1 MVSVSSVLLEL
12 IGTDYTTQQLRK
24 TMNENINPLEGVSLQ
39 TLTINAASPD
49 VLGAVLK
56 RITDETMKL
65 IPDDTIKNIAKDVI
79 EGKEVVI
86 GKDNYSGTYQKT
98 ITWSASTSVNKAV
111 SEAFKDDIVKATNK
125 IRESEEYKTAVRS
138 IALMTAREFL
148 REGLPN
154 MAMQHFAQQQ
164 LNIHSDQSDWHRQS
178 LTDLRSAVLTIANQ
192 LNLSVAV

>member
-1 MVSVSSVLLEL
+1 
-12 IGTDYTTQQLRK
+12 
-24 TMNENINPLEGVSLQ
+24 MNENINPLEGVSLQ

-65 IPDDTIKNIAKDVI
+65 IPEDTIQNIAKDVI
-79 EGKEVVI
+79 AGKEVVI

-98 ITWSASTSVNKAV
+98 ITWSASTAVNKAM

-125 IRESEEYKTAVRS
+125 IRESEEYKNAVRS
-138 IALMTAREFL
+138 IALMTAKEFL
-148 REGLPN
+148 REGVPH

-164 LNIHSDQSDWHRQS
+164 LNIHSDQSDWHRQCIS
-178 LTDLRSAVLTIANQ
+178 DLRTAVLTIANQ

>member
-65 IPDDTIKNIAKDVI
+65 IPEDTIQNIAKDVI
-79 EGKEVVI
+79 AGKEVVI
-86 GKDNYSGTYQKT
+86 GKDQYSGTYQKS
-98 ITWSASTSVNKAV
+98 ITWSASTAVNKTM
-111 SEAFKDDIVKATNK
+111 SDAFKDDIVKATNK
-125 IRESEEYKTAVRS
+125 IRESEEYKNAVRS
-138 IALMTAREFL
+138 IALMTAKEFL
-148 REGLPN
+148 REGVPQ

-164 LNIHSDQSDWHRQS
+164 LNIHADHSEWHSQCIS
-178 LTDLRSAVLTIANQ
+178 DLRSAVLTIANQ
-192 LNLSVAV
+192 LNLHVSV